1 MLFSQKDKLD
11 LSITTKLN
19 CKNIL
24 IVLFVLVSV
33 MPSFPVGRGLI
44 QSSMIF
50 HMLIQ
55 IPMLILAGYLLNN
68 FYSNKNTLSRTF
80 SLWLW
85 IYLSGLFWMLPINL
99 DKALAYPSWDIFK
112 VLSLLITGACLRT
125 VFKSYRVLALFFIG
139 STVMMLFFIGLY
151 FQTTDVRLCN
161 AYLIESQQ
169 AAGLGLIIFSF
180 MLLSALILMLV
191 RDEKAN
197 IQN

>member
-1 MLFSQKDKLD
+1 MLYSQKNKLN
-11 LSITTKLN
+11 LNIITKLN
-19 CKNIL
+19 CKAIL
-24 IVLFVLVSV
+24 IVLFLLTSV
-33 MPSFPVGRGLI
+33 MPSFPVGKGLI

-68 FYSNKNTLSRTF
+68 FHSNKNTLSKTF

-112 VLSLLITGACLRT
+112 VLSLLITGACLKT
-125 VFKSYRVLALFFIG
+125 VFKSYQTLALFFIG
-139 STVMMLFFIGLY
+139 NTVMMLFFIGLY

-169 AAGLGLIIFSF
+169 TAGLGLIILSF
-180 MLLSALILMLV
+180 MILSALILMLV
-191 RDEKAN
+191 RGEKS
-197 IQN
+197 

>member
-1 MLFSQKDKLD
+1 MLFSQKSELNVN
-11 LSITTKLN
+11 ITTKLN
-19 CKNIL
+19 CKTIL
-24 IVLFVLVSV
+24 IVLFLLVSI
-33 MPSFPVGRGLI
+33 MPSFSVGKGLI
-44 QSSMIF
+44 QSSMMF

-68 FYSNKNTLSRTF
+68 FHSNKNTLSKTF

-99 DKALAYPSWDIFK
+99 DKALAYPSWDLFK
-112 VLSLLITGACLRT
+112 VLSLLITGACLKA
-125 VFKSYRVLALFFIG
+125 VFKSYRGLALFFIG

-169 AAGLGLIIFSF
+169 AAGLGLIILSF
-180 MLLSALILMLV
+180 IILSALIKMLT
-191 RDEKAN
+191 RDDKSS
-197 IQN
+197 IQS